1 MWLYWIY
8 QDPLLRIASNDKPGY
23 LACDEDAAR
32 VECGLQNVS
41 INTRH
46 NQYYFNQPEIV
57 DLATALYDFMKLSN
71 N

>member
-1 MWLYWIY
+1 MQFYWIY

-32 VECGLQNVS
+32 VEFGLQNVS